1 MPNKPSLVINT
12 SPLVALVAGLDDFR
26 VLAEVATLIV
36 PGEVLTEL
44 TAGAERDQ
52 AAAVVR
58 AAEFCR
64 IRPEFPSLPPI
75 FQGVLGLGEAA
86 VLHTA
91 LTESLG
97 TVVID
102 ERKGRR
108 WAALHGLR
116 VTGTLG
122 ILLALRRR
130 NLITSMK
137 AATDRLVA
145 KGIHLDPT
153 LVSMVL
159 EEESRL

>member
-1 MPNKPSLVINT
+1 MQNKPSLVINT

-44 TAGAERDQ
+44 TAGADRDH
-52 AAAVVR
+52 AAVAVR
-58 AAEFCR
+58 AAEFCQ

-75 FQGVLGLGEAA
+75 FQGVLGPGEAA

-91 LTESLG
+91 LTESVG

-130 NLITSMK
+130 RLIPSMK